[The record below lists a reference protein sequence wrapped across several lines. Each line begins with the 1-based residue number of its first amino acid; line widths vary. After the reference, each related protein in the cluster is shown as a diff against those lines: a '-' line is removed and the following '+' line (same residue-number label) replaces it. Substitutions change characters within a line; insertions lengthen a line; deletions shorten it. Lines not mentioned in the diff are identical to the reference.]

1 MNCGSLITALFCLVA
16 WSSAWTQTWKPVTVP
31 GTDVAQRTTGIGW
44 YRCWVKVPDNWATL
58 GGRDLWVESVT
69 LTIDSSRE
77 IREGYEHMQVQTRDG
92 RRLSGFLSDQTKRL
106 LILRGIDGSDTLVE
120 QAQVKSTRISPRS
133 LMPESL
139 LNGLTDQQLRD
150 FFAYLRIAQPIRN

>member
-1 MNCGSLITALFCLVA
+1 M
-16 WSSAWTQTWKPVTVP
+16 TVP
-31 GTDVAQRTTGIGW
+31 GADVAQRTTGIGW
-44 YRCWVKVPDNWATL
+44 YCCWVKVPDNWATL
-58 GGRDLWVESVT
+58 GGRDIWVESVT

-120 QAQVKSTRISPRS
+120 QALVKSTRISPRG

-150 FFAYLRIAQPIRN
+150 FFAYHRIAQPIRN